1 MNIFTN
7 KRYRRIRT
15 LLLGFGALL
24 AIIYGLIFILEM
36 PAREVFQL
44 VLASVIIVAAL
55 ALAGFIFSLLWFFLA
70 KLIGRK

>member
-1 MNIFTN
+1 LTN

-24 AIIYGLIFILEM
+24 AIIYGLIFILDM

-44 VLASVIIVAAL
+44 LLASVIIVAAL

-70 KLIGRK
+70 KLIRRK